1 MATIEVQ
8 ELTAAT
14 GWRFS
19 VTVTEGTSQTR
30 HEVTLDRA
38 MYERLTGGEVAPQ
51 ALVREAFVFLLEHE
65 PKESILRAFDVT
77 VIGRYFPQFEEE
89 IRRRLRER

>member
-8 ELTAAT
+8 EAATAT

-19 VTVTEGTSQTR
+19 VTITEEASQTR

-38 MYERLTGGEVAPQ
+38 VYERLTGGAAAPA

-65 PKESILRAFDVT
+65 PKESILRTFDLA
-77 VIGRYFPQFEEE
+77 VIGRYFPQFEAE
-89 IRRRLRER
+89 IRRRLRAQ